1 MLHYQHLLS
10 NDDMS
15 QPAYLMTT
23 AEVEEAA
30 SVEAVEVAVDVVI
43 QKPYDLEKHMMM
55 VKAPEQEADMISGWA
70 REWGSTDGIVVA
82 ARPSPG
88 DSNDLLRIA
97 GYL

>member
-10 NDDMS
+10 NDGMS
-15 QPAYLMTT
+15 QLAYLMTT

-30 SVEAVEVAVDVVI
+30 SVEAVEGAVDAVI
-43 QKPYDLEKHMMM
+43 RKPYDLGKRVM
-55 VKAPEQEADMISGWA
+55 VKAPEQEADMISEWA
-70 REWGSTDGIVVA
+70 REWDSTDAIVVA